1 MSLPLRRLRHGLV
14 ALVLALVAC
23 QGAPGTA
30 PSVGARGRKPAATP
44 PAEATATPSATTA
57 PTGTATPQATTPA
70 PSADPTATPTPQPLP
85 SLPAP
90 QLTLAQRLAGGLI
103 AVAQVGF
110 AQARTQLVSDRALL
124 DTGARRV
131 GLIGNNAGSLI
142 TDRGGGLIGNNGGGL
157 IGNNSGGLIGNNG
170 GGLIGNNSGGLVGDR
185 PAGYRLAQVP
195 ERAAEVSLTPL
206 AGETGVSDR
215 WWVDGRRNLLFTF
228 DGFNAGRGWRLVQF
242 RGGDAPSRQELYR
255 PTTFWPNN
263 VAQTKEK
270 TNTDFAP
277 DGTIS
282 RRLAHASEQ
291 TATKGTLKAEIMA
304 APSSF
309 VREPSTGVAVVFKRF
324 IIDAVKKTGAFEY
337 LYEHLGATETGTL
350 VDVEALEDDKFILN
364 YADPLG
370 TYDGESML
378 RDRTGAVV
386 FSKRQRTEGTRR
398 IRTYELPDGLSA
410 ELTWEAEDRWR
421 GKARDAGKDVA
432 DLVLETRPNGSV
444 LFTLTLPEAPG
455 EPLEFGYGIQDEPT
469 TTPPA
474 YVEPPPLAEVTTVA
488 GNATPGF
495 ADGAGQLARFEGL
508 LAIAASR
515 RDPRLFYLTDVQN
528 HRIRTLRLA
537 ADGRVT
543 VGTLAGTGEG
553 AYVAG
558 TLAETRLKYPAGL
571 VTAPGPDGGETLY
584 VSEVQGVIRRLTVR
598 ADGTGESEFLAG
610 TADLGGH
617 DGPGAEATFAYP
629 FGLAH
634 DPVVGRLYVVERE
647 PHRLRMIDLT
657 RPELPVSTLA
667 GGTQGF
673 ADGPAATAR
682 FDEPSAIALDA
693 EGRLYIADTG
703 NKRLRRLDA
712 RAASPTVETI
722 AGSGE
727 QGRGFFD
734 GPALTGGMN
743 PPTALF
749 LHPTGHWLTGA
760 SDVRVYTAASGT
772 LRTLAGGFEDRVEDG
787 DLDDAKFEAVNGFA
801 VTPEG
806 GLLVADQH
814 CVRLITPAAGE
825 GPLLR

>member
-1 MSLPLRRLRHGLV
+1 M

-30 PSVGARGRKPAATP
+30 PSVGARGRRPAATP

-57 PTGTATPQATTPA
+57 PTGMATPQATTPA
-70 PSADPTATPTPQPLP
+70 QSAGPTATPTPQPLP

-157 IGNNSGGLIGNNG
+157 IGNNSGGVVSNNG
-170 GGLIGNNSGGLVGDR
+170 GSLIGNNSGGLVGDR

-242 RGGDAPSRQELYR
+242 RGGNAPSRQELYR
-255 PTTFWPNN
+255 PTTFWPGD
-263 VAQTKEK
+263 VPKTKEK

-291 TATKGTLKAEIMA
+291 TATEGMLKTEIMA

-324 IIDAVKKTGAFEY
+324 VIDAVKKTGAFEY

-350 VDVEALEDDKFILN
+350 VDVEALGDDKFILN

-370 TYDGESML
+370 TYDGDAVL
-378 RDRTGAVV
+378 KDRTGVTV
-386 FSKRQRTEGTRR
+386 YSKRQRTGNGRR
-398 IRTYELPDGLSA
+398 VRTYDLQDGLEA
-410 ELTWEAEDRWR
+410 VLTLSETDEDTWR
-421 GKARDAGKDVA
+421 GQAREGGKDVA
-432 DLVLETRPNGSV
+432 ALQLVTRPNGSV
-444 LFTLTLPEAPG
+444 LFTLTFPEAPG
-455 EPLEFGYGIQDEPT
+455 EPLEFGYGIQDEALNA
-469 TTPPA
+469 TPA
-474 YVEPPPLAEVTTVA
+474 FVEPPPLPEVVTVA

-495 ADGAGQLARFEGL
+495 ADGAGKLARFKGL
-508 LAIAASR
+508 FGIAVSR

-543 VGTLAGTGEG
+543 AGTLAGTGEG
-553 AYVAG
+553 AYMSG

-584 VSEVQGVIRRLTVR
+584 VSELQGVIRRITVR

-610 TADLGGH
+610 TADLGGL

-634 DPVVGRLYVVERE
+634 DPVAGRLYVVERE
-647 PHRLRMIDLT
+647 PHRLRSIDLT

-673 ADGPAATAR
+673 ADGPAGTAR

-693 EGRLYIADTG
+693 EGRLYVADTG

-712 RAASPTVETI
+712 RAASPTVETL

-734 GPALTGGMN
+734 GPALTAGMN

-749 LHPTGHWLTGA
+749 LHPSGHWLTGA

-787 DLDDAKFEAVNGFA
+787 DLDDAKFESVNGFA
-801 VTPEG
+801 VAPDG
-806 GLLVADQH
+806 GLLVADEN